1 MINVEEVC
9 KHIQS
14 YIGIYEFVQQDEKT
28 IPEVKAYLMEECGK
42 PESTARAHI
51 EAVKKSDT
59 GLLEFRK
66 DKISLN
72 LEKAMEFE
80 RALTDIFH
88 WDEYDFRSGELYK
101 CKKELDKAKKTII
114 EANKRLKELDD
125 INIEEMMSHREEINN
140 YELKEDRA
148 RLENQALEREL
159 IEARMGQSVVDSASV
174 RLKGSWDS
182 YGEKLF
188 KMKDVYPYLDL
199 DTYSLS
205 SYFHQLGKENKLTAA
220 KLKMVSVGRVFS
232 DRVLGKVVEH
242 IRPFRK
248 LRNCIWPNRDVLTT
262 EELLAYDGLTNS
274 EKLAL
279 YAFFS
284 KRYSKEKQ
292 EILEQA
298 AKNGINAEFVIR
310 ILETYIVSKKTK
322 NAFLEALKLAGSD
335 SEYQFRMK
343 FARELI
349 MKQWSIEAQYN
360 GKMTSFQLVPVQEME
375 KIKRDFKRLELYV
388 QYKLDSSFGPVDQRS
403 EE

>member
-59 GLLEFRK
+59 GLLQFSK
-66 DKISLN
+66 NKISLS
-72 LEKAMEFE
+72 LENAMAFE
-80 RALTDIFH
+80 NALTDIFH
-88 WDEYDFRSGELYK
+88 WDEYDYRAGELYE
-101 CKKELDKAKKTII
+101 CKKDLDKAKKTIV
-114 EANKRLKELDD
+114 EANKRIKKLDD
-125 INIEEMMSHREEINN
+125 INIEEMMSHTKEIKE
-140 YELKEDRA
+140 YEQNEDRA
-148 RLENQALEREL
+148 RLQNQALEKEV
-159 IEARMGQSVVDSASV
+159 IKAKMGRSVVDSASV
-174 RLKGSWDS
+174 RLKESRNS
-182 YGEKLF
+182 YGQKFF
-188 KMKDVYPYLDL
+188 KVNEIYPALDP
-199 DTYSLS
+199 DACSLS

-220 KLKMVSVGRVFS
+220 KLKGVAFGRVFS
-232 DRVLGKVVEH
+232 DRVLKNVVEH

-310 ILETYIVSKKTK
+310 ILETYIVNKKTK
-322 NAFLEALKLAGSD
+322 EAFLEALKMGESD

-349 MKQWSIEAQYN
+349 MQQWWIEAEYN
-360 GKMTSFQLVPVQEME
+360 GKKTSFQLVPVQELE
-375 KIKRDFKRLELYV
+375 KIKRDIKNLELSV
-388 QYKLDSSFGPVDQRS
+388 EYKLDSSFGPVDQRS